1 LPLPAAAFHPAEARS
16 VTASRRALVTVYGGA
31 YSVWCHWSGLTLT
44 AYGFVPLPG
53 PAGMAITAA
62 DGTKVSEFGSA
73 PFAGRGMLEA
83 KLFF

>member
-1 LPLPAAAFHPAEARS
+1 M
-16 VTASRRALVTVYGGA
+16 
-31 YSVWCHWSGLTLT
+31 
-44 AYGFVPLPG
+44 PLPG
-53 PAGMAITAA
+53 PAGLAVTAA